1 MNSVVGYIN
10 SNKEKYV
17 EELKDFLRIPSISTL
32 AANKGDMLTAA
43 EFVAG
48 KLREAGMKT

>member
-1 MNSVVGYIN
+1 MENVVGYIN
-10 SNKEKYV
+10 SKREKYV

-32 AANKGDMLTAA
+32 AANKSDMLNAA

-48 KLREAGMKT
+48 KLREAG